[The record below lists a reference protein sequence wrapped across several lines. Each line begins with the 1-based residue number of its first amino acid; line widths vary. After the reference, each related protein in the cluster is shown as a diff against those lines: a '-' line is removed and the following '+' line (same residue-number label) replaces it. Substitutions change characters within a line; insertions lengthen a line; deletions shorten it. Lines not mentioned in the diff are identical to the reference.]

1 MSRRLIVLVLTLVAG
16 LPLLAQQGP
25 DGDPDAA
32 QGYVDN
38 VFHHSQVDSVNLY
51 NGQLTVPIAVGPS
64 YPIGPKLKLQL
75 VLTYGSR
82 VWEYG
87 HPKVQNPDGASAVLA
102 GDPAVGIGW
111 TFTLGAIKT
120 CSTGKT
126 CYVGPDG
133 SQHAFDIVDSR
144 GSGYLKT
151 SDASQLSLL
160 DVGYPNDGP
169 FEMWDGD
176 GNHYV
181 FGWHVSGFDD
191 PLNDPLRG
199 FTHDFGRGRD
209 GWYLTSLTDPFGN
222 GYSTTYR
229 TGIGPCWTYST
240 SCTYQVIQCPATSMN
255 LWIPQAITLPAAPPN
270 NVITISVDATQMISG
285 FTFPVSGGNSAT
297 WSLGYQG
304 PPIPYAETCGG
315 SLPYVYPNL
324 RAIYAIQLPNSIGS
338 YQFSYNNPFNCVTG
352 LLTHMQ
358 VPTGGTVDYLYGT
371 YSFYHG
377 RLTALNQNCHPIG
390 PDPSALV
397 EVSGPPIC
405 GSAQQGQSLPTPAI
419 GYGSCTESPNYLDLQ
434 GGVVRRTAMASGS
447 PSVTDYVQYAF
458 PFGEQGTPT
467 NNCDALERCGAQNLT
482 VAIFPPDV
490 DGRRRAKG
498 VLFWSAPKHP
508 NQVGVYAGER
518 TGADIEER
526 VYDSDPTQN
535 VNLAM
540 PVCGAQANPI
550 CADRAVRVTQ
560 RTFEYDIAT
569 SDVGDRRLLQE
580 KEYYGPTSANG
591 TCPTCAYHQVSN
603 SNFGSSTWEGNGRH
617 YNIETHGGNLGGDFR
632 QVATTWSPTISPWFP
647 SLFDKRITSDVTGT
661 LNQYFD
667 YDHSAQA
674 NGFLRGSVTW
684 DSGRSLLFVDCLYIR
699 SSQGVVDTH
708 GNVASR
714 YTGTF
719 SSWTSE
725 PDPRSC
731 SLLKR
736 DPSSWGGFPGKGDI
750 FATDFSYQNGQ
761 RVSARAV
768 NGSLPG
774 GWLKYDVT
782 RDPKTGWITSSRDTA
797 GLQTS
802 YLYDSLGR
810 PTSIT
815 PPGEVATTVTYDST
829 TQTTAVRNGGADST
843 TWSQFQYDGLGRTI
857 RERRQMPGGSYAKR
871 FTKFDARGYAYF
883 QSEWVAEADW
893 PVETLTANVG
903 VDCPFSGSSYST
915 NVPSSAP
922 GVYRACFDPYGRP
935 QLLTGVGYS
944 SQMTISRTDTRQPTV
959 AYYSDTAEAS
969 TIACLNSTLVSTL
982 PHCPGGSDATT
993 TTMRDAFG
1001 RSTSVTEPG
1010 GDTTSYGY
1018 DVIGKLTSVVQGAQ
1032 TRTFSYDRFGFL
1044 RTETTPEK
1052 GTVTYDSVGSLG
1064 NVRQQTEPGSLVL
1077 SRSFDYAGRFTAV
1090 SSNEGRTYVTNT
1102 YDQPSRG
1109 SSLGKLTTSV
1119 STNFALSTPSTV
1131 TDSFWYSGTGGRLST
1146 KTQGLSG
1153 SASLSATQTFAY
1165 NSLGLLSAHSHPRAG
1180 SDTAFT
1186 VSSTFNAGLPVSE
1199 LVNGTTLVSGIVYQP
1214 SGALASYAT
1223 NNSPGHTVTTTISQ
1237 DGNLPRPSR
1246 IQTAGASTNFDSGV
1260 YAYDGA
1266 GNIRTVGSDTFTYD
1280 VRSRLLDA
1288 HIYDYV
1294 GVDHRETFSYDR
1306 YGNISLH
1313 TVDGAPY
1320 TFSIDATK
1328 NRLVAD
1334 TQTTYDS
1341 RGNLTLYGVSK
1352 FDYDGLSRQTKFA
1365 IQSGSTDERYLY
1377 DAGAERVARV
1387 IPAPG
1392 VGGLIPSS
1400 FHALTPCRFVD
1411 TRAGSG
1417 FPSGYGPPSIP
1428 GGGTQRTFVLAG
1440 QCGIPTDAQAVSLN
1454 VAVWAPP
1461 TRGDLRVFPAGGG
1474 TPTVSTLNWEAGI
1487 LSLANAA
1494 MVKLGSGGAITV
1506 MVDGSGT
1513 VDLFV
1518 DVNGYF
1524 TAPGAA
1530 NELTLH
1536 TLTPCRLVDTR
1547 TGSGFTGQYGPPSI
1561 PGGGTQRTFV
1571 LAGQCGIPTDAQA
1584 VSLNVA
1590 VWAPP
1595 TRGDLRVFPAGGG
1608 TPTVSTLN
1616 WEAGILS
1623 LANAAIVKL
1632 GSSGAITVMVDG
1644 SGTIDLFVDVNG
1656 YFATA
1661 PVPVDTYYFTLKD
1674 EKNRLATK
1682 YNLAG
1687 GVATVDKD
1695 YVYLGNQLVATWQP
1709 ASGYS
1714 FFMTDH
1720 LGTPRLQTD
1729 LNATTVTRAK
1739 NRAFGLP
1746 LTGALPQQ
1754 GPEYASMEKDSAS
1767 GNHYDHARFYTS
1779 WLGRFQ
1785 VSDLIGGNPGDP
1797 QSWNR
1802 YAYARNNPL
1811 KFLDPDG
1818 RAVKLAVSQTSLD
1831 QNRSTRAAINAAA
1844 NIASDASGVPGLA
1857 KVADAIAAGFF
1868 PQTQREV
1875 GEAFEASVA
1884 GMFAGVI
1891 VPGEASLLK
1900 LTSGNF
1906 RQNLM
1911 RSLGKSAE
1919 EVAGQDAHHML
1930 PQAEKFAEQFTKAG
1944 LDVHDPKFGTFW
1956 DRATHQG
1963 VSSQFNADWTGFL
1976 SKDRSAE
1983 EIQKYARVLAV
1994 KYDISW

>member
-1 MSRRLIVLVLTLVAG
+1 MELLRSRMSRRLIVLAFILVAG
-16 LPLLAQQGP
+16 LPLLAQQGL

-191 PLNDPLRG
+191 PPNDPLRG

-222 GYSTTYR
+222 GYSIGYR

-240 SCTYQVIQCPATSMN
+240 SCTYQGMQCPATSMN
-255 LWIPQAITLPAAPPN
+255 LWIPQAITLSTAPPN
-270 NVITISVDATQMISG
+270 NVITISVDPTQMISG
-285 FTFPVSGGNSAT
+285 FTFPVSGGSSTT
-297 WSLGYQG
+297 WSLDYQG
-304 PPIPYAETCGG
+304 PPLPYAETCGG

-338 YQFSYNNPFNCVTG
+338 YQFSYNNPFNCVTS

-397 EVSGPPIC
+397 EVSGPHIC

-434 GGVVRRTAMASGS
+434 GGVVRRTEMASGS

-458 PFGEQGTPT
+458 PFGEQGTGIPP
-467 NNCDALERCGAQNLT
+467 NNCDALGRCGPQNLT

-498 VLFWSAPKHP
+498 VLFWSAPRNP

-540 PVCGAQANPI
+540 PVCGVQSNPI

-569 SDVGDRRLLQE
+569 SEVGDRRLLQE
-580 KEYYGPTSANG
+580 REYYGPTSANG

-632 QVATTWSPTISPWFP
+632 QVVTTWSPTISPWFP
-647 SLFDKRITSDVTGT
+647 NLFDKRITSEVTGT

-684 DSGRSLLFVDCLYIR
+684 DSGRSLLFADCLYIR
-699 SSQGVVDTH
+699 SSQGVVDSH

-719 SSWTSE
+719 SSWTTE

-731 SLLKR
+731 SLLKP
-736 DPSSWGGFPGKGDI
+736 DPSYWGGFPGNGDV

-815 PPGEVATTVTYDST
+815 PPGEVVTTVTYDST
-829 TQTTAVRNGGADST
+829 NQTTAVRNGGADSA
-843 TWSQFQYDGLGRTI
+843 TWSQFQYDGFGRTI

-903 VDCPFSGSSYST
+903 ANCPFSGSSYPT
-915 NVPSSAP
+915 NVPPSAP
-922 GVYRACFDPYGRP
+922 GIYRACFDPYGRP
-935 QLLTGVGYS
+935 QLLTGAGYS
-944 SQMTISRTDTRQPTV
+944 SQVTISRTDTRQPTV

-982 PHCPGGSDATT
+982 PHCPGGFDATT

-1001 RSTSVTEPG
+1001 RSTSVTEPS

-1044 RTETTPEK
+1044 RAETTPEK

-1077 SRSFDYAGRFTAV
+1077 SRSFDYAGRLTGV
-1090 SSNEGRTYVTNT
+1090 SSNEGRTYVTHT
-1102 YDQPSRG
+1102 YDGGSRG

-1153 SASLSATQTFAY
+1153 SASLSTSQTFTY
-1165 NSLGLLSAHSHPRAG
+1165 NSLGLLSAHSHPRVG
-1180 SDTAFT
+1180 SDPAFT

-1199 LVNGTTLVSGIVYQP
+1199 LVNGATIVSGIGYQP
-1214 SGALASYAT
+1214 SGAVASYTT
-1223 NNSPGHTVTTTISQ
+1223 NNGPGHAVATTISQ

-1246 IQTAGASTNFDSGV
+1246 IQTSGASSNFDSGV

-1266 GNIRTVGSDTFTYD
+1266 GNIRTVGSDTFAYD
-1280 VRSRLLDA
+1280 VRSRLTNANIRDDGGTN
-1288 HIYDYV
+1288 HP
-1294 GVDHRETFSYDR
+1294 ETFTYDR
-1306 YGNISLH
+1306 YGNIPLH
-1313 TVDGAPY
+1313 TADGANF
-1320 TFSIDATK
+1320 TFDINPNT
-1328 NRLVAD
+1328 NRLVTGAQ
-1334 TQTTYDS
+1334 TQYDG
-1341 RGNLTLYGVSK
+1341 RGNLTLYGTSIYA
-1352 FDYDGLSRQTKFA
+1352 YDGLSRQTSYKVT
-1365 IQSGSTDERYLY
+1365 GSVDERYLY
-1377 DAGAERVARV
+1377 DAAGERMARVA
-1387 IPAPG
+1387 PG
-1392 VGGLIPSS
+1392 TASTSGGYFYNI
-1400 FHALTPCRFVD
+1400 TPCRLFD
-1411 TRAGSG
+1411 SRFS
-1417 FPSGYGPPSIP
+1417 PPSIP
-1428 GGGTQRTFVLAG
+1428 ALGQRTITAWNA
-1440 QCGIPTDAQAVSLN
+1440 CGIPTTATALAAN
-1454 VAVWAPP
+1454 VTSVNVP
-1461 TRGDLRVFPAGGG
+1461 TNGFFRAYPAGLA
-1474 TPTVSTLNWEAGI
+1474 TPP
-1487 LSLANAA
+1487 LAYVNAFRIGQVRA
-1494 MVKLGSGGAITV
+1494 TQAFISI
-1506 MVDGSGT
+1506 
-1513 VDLFV
+1513 
-1518 DVNGYF
+1518 NGP
-1524 TAPGAA
+1524 TPGA
-1530 NELTLH
+1530 LT
-1536 TLTPCRLVDTR
+1536 V
-1547 TGSGFTGQYGPPSI
+1547 YG
-1561 PGGGTQRTFV
+1561 
-1571 LAGQCGIPTDAQA
+1571 D
-1584 VSLNVA
+1584 
-1590 VWAPP
+1590 
-1595 TRGDLRVFPAGGG
+1595 FPFG
-1608 TPTVSTLN
+1608 
-1616 WEAGILS
+1616 
-1623 LANAAIVKL
+1623 AADVI
-1632 GSSGAITVMVDG
+1632 
-1644 SGTIDLFVDVNG
+1644 IDVQG
-1656 YFATA
+1656 YFAPLTSTT
-1661 PVPVDTYYFTLKD
+1661 PDSYHLTLRD
-1674 EKNRLATK
+1674 PQNRLATK

-1687 GVATVDKD
+1687 GVATVDRD
-1695 YVYLGNQLVATWQP
+1695 YVYLGTQLVATWQP
-1709 ASGYS
+1709 GVGYS

-1729 LNATTVTRAK
+1729 VNATTVTRAK

-1754 GPEYASMEKDSAS
+1754 GPEYAAMEKDTAS

-1785 VSDLIGGNPGDP
+1785 VPDLIGGNPGDP

-1811 KFLDPDG
+1811 RYVDPNGQDGVEAANWVDRQVG
-1818 RAVKLAVSQTSLD
+1818 RAIAVVEGSFS
-1831 QNRSTRAAINAAA
+1831 SGAAIQDAAVVA
-1844 NIASDASGVPGLA
+1844 GELA
-1857 KVADAIAAGFF
+1857 KGTADLMRVGAA
-1868 PQTQREV
+1868 T
-1875 GEAFEASVA
+1875 GEAFESGNGLGGALFTDSLRAVGLFAAISGGVSA
-1884 GMFAGVI
+1884 GLRAAGVTGTEAAAAGE
-1891 VPGEASLLK
+1891 VTTLKPGPFASD
-1900 LTSGNF
+1900 SIPARGPG
-1906 RQNLM
+1906 
-1911 RSLGKSAE
+1911 RS
-1919 EVAGQDAHHML
+1919 
-1930 PQAEKFAEQFTKAG
+1930 
-1944 LDVHDPKFGTFW
+1944 
-1956 DRATHQG
+1956 
-1963 VSSQFNADWTGFL
+1963 FNAGERAWADEVGVCHTCGTTNPGTKSGHFVL
-1976 SKDRSAE
+1976 DHQPPSALVSPGTAQRLYPQCLQCSFPRQANE
-1983 EIQKYARVLAV
+1983 VRKALQEGIE
-1994 KYDISW
+1994 